1 MLTYSYIDKNT
12 GNEITNIYNGY
23 AASAIRD
30 TMKKFTP
37 SSQKKSYPRNVRII
51 LHQLM
56 LICVLT
62 RIKLTMMCIKLHFS
76 LLDKI
81 I

>member
-37 SSQKKSYPRNVRII
+37 SSQKIISKKCKNYTASVNVDMRPNQYQIDNDAYKSAF
-51 LHQLM
+51 Q
-56 LICVLT
+56 LT
-62 RIKLTMMCIKLHFS
+62 R
-76 LLDKI
+76 
-81 I
+81 

>member
-37 SSQKKSYPRNVRII
+37 SSQKKNHI
-51 LHQLM
+51 QEM
-56 LICVLT
+56 
-62 RIKLTMMCIKLHFS
+62 
-76 LLDKI
+76 
-81 I
+81 

>member
-23 AASAIRD
+23 EASAIRD

-37 SSQKKSYPRNVRII
+37 SSQKNHI
-51 LHQLM
+51 QEM
-56 LICVLT
+56 
-62 RIKLTMMCIKLHFS
+62 
-76 LLDKI
+76 
-81 I
+81 

>member
-37 SSQKKSYPRNVRII
+37 SSQKKIISKKCKNYTASVNVDMRPNPYQIDNDVYKAAF
-51 LHQLM
+51 Q
-56 LICVLT
+56 LT
-62 RIKLTMMCIKLHFS
+62 R
-76 LLDKI
+76 
-81 I
+81 